1 VLLAEPPTTNY
12 DVHFRIGKIPVRV
25 HPLFWVMTLVFGA
38 LSVQNLPINLLV
50 GIAIWTA
57 AVAVSILVHELG
69 HALVA
74 KAYGWPPRIVL
85 YGMGGLAVYSPTRQ
99 TRKSRI
105 LIDFA
110 GPAAGFLL
118 GGLVLAG
125 VLLSGHSI
133 ALYGLKVGSGPNLS
147 ESTHRVENFAGVG
160 RLELFVSFMLL
171 VNFFWGLMNLL
182 PIQPLDGGGIAKAI
196 IEKYRPR
203 DAWPVALKLSIG
215 TAIVIGAVGLLLW
228 KSVFLAVLFGML
240 AYNNWQMLAQLRQY
254 GG

>member
-1 VLLAEPPTTNY
+1 MLIAEPQTTNY

-38 LSVQNLPINLLV
+38 INVQTLPINLFV

-57 AVAVSILVHELG
+57 AVALSILVHELG
-69 HALVA
+69 HALIA
-74 KAYGWPPRIVL
+74 KAHGWPPRIVL
-85 YGMGGLAVYSPTRQ
+85 YGMGGLAIYSPSRQ

-133 ALYGLKVGSGPNLS
+133 SLFGLTVGSGPN
-147 ESTHRVENFAGVG
+147 FAGAG

-228 KSVFLAVLFGML
+228 KSVFIAVLFGML
-240 AYNNWQMLAQLRQY
+240 AYNNWQMLQQLRQY
-254 GG
+254 G

>member
-1 VLLAEPPTTNY
+1 VLIAEPQSTAY

-38 LSVQNLPINLLV
+38 LNVQNAPINLFV
-50 GIAIWTA
+50 GVAIWTA
-57 AVAVSILVHELG
+57 AVALSILVHELG

-74 KAYGWPPRIVL
+74 KAHGWPPRIVL

-110 GPAAGFLL
+110 GPGAGFLL
-118 GGLVLAG
+118 AGLVLAG
-125 VLLSGHSI
+125 VLLSGHSVS
-133 ALYGLKVGSGPNLS
+133 LLGLLKVGSGPAL
-147 ESTHRVENFAGVG
+147 AG
-160 RLELFVSFMLL
+160 RLGLFVTFMLY
-171 VNFFWGLMNLL
+171 VNVFWGLMNLL

-203 DAWPVALKLSIG
+203 DAWTVALKLSIG
-215 TAIVIGAVGLLLW
+215 TAIVIGLVGLLLW
-228 KSVFLAVLFGML
+228 KEVFFAVLFGML
-240 AYNNWQMLAQLRQY
+240 AYSNWQMLQQVREY
-254 GG
+254 DR

>member
-1 VLLAEPPTTNY
+1 MLIAEPQTTNY

-25 HPLFWVMTLVFGA
+25 HPLFWVITLVFGA
-38 LSVQNLPINLLV
+38 LNVQYLPINLFV

-57 AVAVSILVHELG
+57 AVALSILVHELG

-74 KAYGWPPRIVL
+74 KAHGWPPRIVL
-85 YGMGGLAVYSPTRQ
+85 YGMGGLAIYSPTRQ

-110 GPAAGFLL
+110 GPGAGFLL
-118 GGLVLAG
+118 AGLVFAG

-133 ALYGLKVGSGPNLS
+133 ALLGLKVGSGPD
-147 ESTHRVENFAGVG
+147 FAGAG
-160 RLELFVSFMLL
+160 RLELFVSFMLFI
-171 VNFFWGLMNLL
+171 NIFWGLMNLL

-203 DAWPVALKLSIG
+203 DAWTIALKLSIG
-215 TAIVIGAVGLLLW
+215 TAIVIGLVGLLLW
-228 KSVFLAVLFGML
+228 KSVFFAVLFGML
-240 AYNNWQMLAQLRQY
+240 AYSNWQMLQQMRQ
-254 GG
+254 